1 MWDCRRS
8 QTLPKIQGL
17 KSKLKIKYETE
28 KHFLNFVL
36 DYESRW
42 RFLILPFEFGSLPIL
57 FTACALFMYQT
68 RSPFFI
74 YSLLPDKTGTV
85 ADSFELA
92 CDVKTFCSIS
102 LLKSEMLHLLALLC
116 LNGLL

>member
-1 MWDCRRS
+1 MKAAGASSSFPLSLAVCQFCLQLVLSSCTKHGLRS
-8 QTLPKIQGL
+8 
-17 KSKLKIKYETE
+17 
-28 KHFLNFVL
+28 
-36 DYESRW
+36 
-42 RFLILPFEFGSLPIL
+42 L
-57 FTACALFMYQT
+57 F
-68 RSPFFI
+68 

-85 ADSFELA
+85 ADSSELA